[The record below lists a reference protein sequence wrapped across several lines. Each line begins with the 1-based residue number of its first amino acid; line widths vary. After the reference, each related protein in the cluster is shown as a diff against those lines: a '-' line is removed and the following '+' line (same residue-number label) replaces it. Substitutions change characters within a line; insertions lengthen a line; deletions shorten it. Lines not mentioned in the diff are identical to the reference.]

1 MKKIM
6 GFPVGSSGVTPL
18 TSFPSIAAHVLGE
31 RGNKLGSALCTTGRR
46 TSGYWVGYGLYLF
59 KVELHCT

>member
-46 TSGYWVGYGLYLF
+46 TSG
-59 KVELHCT
+59 